1 MANYKKS
8 EEMRKSILQASEHLV
23 RKNGYTK
30 ISIKDIS
37 DYLEIP
43 RSLIYYYFKNK
54 EDIMHAL
61 YYEWFNKTEELVE
74 TVLPRGKEPLVRL
87 MLKYMLYRQMII
99 YDPLY
104 NEYVVTAPEY
114 AARGETD
121 IKKQIMLYFGDSRD
135 AFAYYGKPADGKEF
149 YIHILMVESI
159 ARGLI
164 IGTFHGLFKLT
175 DREYLTLFGERAIM
189 PTFGLT
195 KEQFEQILDRAFE
208 LEKQIKDKENF

>member
-8 EEMRKSILQASEHLV
+8 AETRRSIVQALENLV

-54 EDIMHAL
+54 DDIMHVL
-61 YYEWFNKTEELVE
+61 YYEQFNKTEELAK
-74 TVLPRGKEPLVRL
+74 TVLPRGEEPLVRL
-87 MLKYMLYRQMII
+87 MLKYLLYRQMIVC
-99 YDPLY
+99 DPLF
-104 NEYVVTAPEY
+104 NEYVATAPEY
-114 AARGETD
+114 VARGETAT
-121 IKKQIMLYFGDSRD
+121 KNQIMLYYSDSRD
-135 AFAYYGKPADGKEF
+135 AFVYYGKPTDGNEF
-149 YIHILMVESI
+149 YLHILMVESI

-164 IGTFHGLFKLT
+164 VGTFRGLLNLT
-175 DREYLTLFGERAIM
+175 DRELLTLFGERAIM

-195 KEQFEQILDRAFE
+195 KEQFKTILNRTFE
-208 LEKQIKDKENF
+208 LEKQIKNIK